1 VCFRWKEDG
10 TAGGTCITTNMR
22 EPVHQ
27 LSTFDGNIDV
37 VDMKR
42 TRANIRL
49 KIHEDPFCATDAV
62 PLPVRRPHFIVPR
75 HRRKAAWT

>member
-1 VCFRWKEDG
+1 MY
-10 TAGGTCITTNMR
+10 IS
-22 EPVHQ
+22 
-27 LSTFDGNIDV
+27 STFDGNIDV

-49 KIHEDPFCATDAV
+49 KIHGDPFCATDAV

-75 HRRKAAWT
+75 LRRKAAWT